1 MLSLVVSTTLAF
13 CSAQEPAAAPADEAV
28 GRLAAATA
36 EFAKAESYTFTST
49 SKTERPGGGEG
60 RGGGRGGGGGEPIA
74 TTGTFKKGMPML
86 LVAGETTAYKK
97 SDLLVNKNDTG
108 AWEAFDPR
116 SMWGGG
122 GRGGG
127 GGGERGGG
135 GGERGGGMNRA
146 LFSMMRVS
154 APHEMLA
161 GFEQK
166 QATIEHAEEGELDV
180 FTGKLTDKAAEG
192 LGGGFG
198 RRGGGGGGG
207 GGGGE
212 MAVEGTY
219 RVEVKAGKV
228 IGASFTIQRSGDFGG
243 RAFEMTTETAFVF
256 EKVGQTE
263 LEIPDEVLLLFSD

>member
-13 CSAQEPAAAPADEAV
+13 CSAQEPAAAPADEAI
-28 GRLAAATA
+28 GQLAVATA

-49 SKTERPGGGEG
+49 SKTERPGGAE
-60 RGGGRGGGGGEPIA
+60 GRGGGGGEPIA

-86 LVAGETTAYKK
+86 LVAGETTAYKQ
-97 SDLLVNKNDTG
+97 SDLLVNKNDAG

-127 GGGERGGG
+127 ERG
-135 GGERGGGMNRA
+135 GGGMNRA
-146 LFSMMRVS
+146 LFSMMRIR

-166 QATIEHAEEGELDV
+166 QATVEHAKEGELDV

-198 RRGGGGGGG
+198 RRGGGG
-207 GGGGE
+207 E

-228 IGASFTIQRSGDFGG
+228 IGASFTVQRSGDFGG
-243 RAFEMTTETAFVF
+243 RAFEMTTETALVF

-263 LEIPDEVLLLFSD
+263 LEVPDEVLLLFSY